1 MELTEKRQA
10 LLQSLR
16 LMDNI
21 LLSKCFENNIECT
34 ELVLHIVLEK
44 PDLQVTNEN
53 TQVFMTNLLNRSV
66 QLDILATDSQG
77 KQYNIEI
84 QRSDS
89 GAIPQRAR
97 YNSSMLDANLLPKGD
112 DFSNLPETYVIFI
125 TEHDVLK
132 ANRPIYRIERYIMD
146 TGNSF
151 NDGSHIIYV
160 NGAWRDDSPLGKL
173 MHDFSCPNPAEMYYK
188 TLAERIRFFKENKKE
203 VSDMNQALEK
213 FWQEAVQ
220 EGIQKGMQQGMQKGM
235 QQGMQ
240 QGWQQ
245 GQRETMEAI
254 AKSMLL
260 LGKYDIEEIA
270 KISGLSIIEIE
281 KIQEQNIKH

>member
-44 PDLQVTNEN
+44 PDLQVTNVN

-146 TGNSF
+146 TV
-151 NDGSHIIYV
+151 HI
-160 NGAWRDDSPLGKL
+160 S
-173 MHDFSCPNPAEMYYK
+173 
-188 TLAERIRFFKENKKE
+188 
-203 VSDMNQALEK
+203 
-213 FWQEAVQ
+213 
-220 EGIQKGMQQGMQKGM
+220 
-235 QQGMQ
+235 
-240 QGWQQ
+240 
-245 GQRETMEAI
+245 
-254 AKSMLL
+254 SMLMA
-260 LGKYDIEEIA
+260 LGVTT
-270 KISGLSIIEIE
+270 L
-281 KIQEQNIKH
+281 H

>member
-1 MELTEKRQA
+1 
-10 LLQSLR
+10 
-16 LMDNI
+16 MDNI

-44 PDLQVTNEN
+44 PDLQVTNVN
-53 TQVFMTNLLNRSV
+53 TQVFMTNLLNHSV
-66 QLDILATDSQG
+66 QLDILASDSQG
-77 KQYNIEI
+77 KQYN
-84 QRSDS
+84 

-112 DFSNLPETYVIFI
+112 NFSNLPETYVIFI

-220 EGIQKGMQQGMQKGM
+220 EGIQKVCSKVCSKVCKKAGSRDK
-235 QQGMQ
+235 
-240 QGWQQ
+240 
-245 GQRETMEAI
+245 
-254 AKSMLL
+254 
-260 LGKYDIEEIA
+260 
-270 KISGLSIIEIE
+270 E
-281 KIQEQNIKH
+281 KLWRPLPKACCF

>member
-44 PDLQVTNEN
+44 PDLQVTNVN

-188 TLAERIRFFKENKKE
+188 TLAERIRFFKENKRRL
-203 VSDMNQALEK
+203 V
-213 FWQEAVQ
+213 
-220 EGIQKGMQQGMQKGM
+220 I
-235 QQGMQ
+235 
-240 QGWQQ
+240 
-245 GQRETMEAI
+245 
-254 AKSMLL
+254 
-260 LGKYDIEEIA
+260 
-270 KISGLSIIEIE
+270 
-281 KIQEQNIKH
+281 

>member
-44 PDLQVTNEN
+44 PDLQVTNVN

-112 DFSNLPETYVIFI
+112 DFNNLPETYVIFI
-125 TEHDVLK
+125 T
-132 ANRPIYRIERYIMD
+132 IYRIERYIMD
-146 TGNSF
+146 TGKSF

-220 EGIQKGMQQGMQKGM
+220 EGIQKGMQKGM

-270 KISGLSIIEIE
+270 KISGLSIVEIE